1 MIRKPTAA
9 ELGGF
14 IRRHRLARGMTQ
26 GELGEQVGIVKQAV
40 CRMERG
46 HVGPSAIMWVSI
58 LAVLDAPQFVLD
70 K

>member
-9 ELGGF
+9 ELGAF
-14 IRRHRLARGMTQ
+14 IRRHRLSAGMTQ
-26 GELGEQVGIVKQAV
+26 TELGDMVGIVKQAV

-46 HVGPSAIMWVSI
+46 HVGPSAVMWVSI